1 MDAELK
7 EAFQKVIPNYLQNF
21 KNNELLTNNFIARI
35 KKKIKRELVNP
46 NVSIFKKDI
55 AKFLLISH
63 IEEGLIKNKQ
73 DFNDFYSNF
82 EFVSEN
88 LEKFEFEALS
98 DSFFGIDNDLIEDT
112 LIYNDIIIQNYY
124 LKDDPDWF
132 IQIGLRENPFPSQDG
147 LFLISKKDYDNVV
160 LKTLIYNKYMEILEN
175 DPIWILNKS
184 IVIYGDFGCGKTT
197 FFDYIGYKILLNN
210 ILPIR
215 IILNAKP
222 TLSSL
227 HHDFNQSLFN
237 ELADFVSKY
246 SEDPR
251 GNITAINNYNIFM
264 LFKKIQSDRNL
275 RGFVIF
281 LDGLH
286 KSQDQQDTALNFL
299 IELQN
304 ILEFYRRK
312 DIALSIFIAGS
323 IEWQDKINTSK
334 KFSGSVFSLEKME
347 ALNVNQAYEMLT
359 RRFTVFSKNKEKH
372 YIKFNEI
379 QMLVTLIERALA
391 SDINFRILIKNF
403 LQNGFIFK
411 NRIKIKP
418 FIEDDVLNNILE
430 AIKSNKK
437 LYNTL
442 LRIKNEY
449 QNQKSDLVAILKV
462 ISTTYD
468 MGYFFEDHN
477 FYQKYSQ
484 FFKYLY
490 DKDLVVKSEKYKKDN
505 SKPFSLNQ
513 LIQNTFKDIE
523 NKVKLH
529 PTHYLELLFMK
540 TPKKPKSKAE
550 YLNILD
556 TAKRYKQNNP
566 EIESKIENLINFT
579 ENTYFV
585 LINAIEN
592 TLNFHISHISV
603 RKMNN
608 TIEVLLRFL
617 YDLSEEQFP
626 VNTQTQIFNIFRYTW
641 LDNQV
646 LTQYFNWSEGW
657 NPNINNK
664 NANIQFLKQFID
676 TYESLIYKIGKHIL
690 YNKILIVGSKDLN
703 NNEKIKLNSAR
714 AFFSEKQFKKSIEV
728 CHDLIE
734 RTLREFI
741 FNILF
746 IKYGSSW
753 ESLLPKK
760 TLSFIKNIKL
770 KEKKQYGELLSDS
783 SNSLYYLSRSAYS
796 IIIDDDYLW
805 SNCFSMLFGSVYRS
819 FIKETLENLANLG
832 HLDKHNRDEQEISK
846 ISPII
851 QQNLKNSKQIIE
863 KINKSYLNLVNLNSI
878 IIKGSEIIPR
888 FNPTE
893 KTDKI
898 QPISFDDI
906 NFEELLEKLNDI
918 DKKGEI
924 IFKKLHKIS
933 SINQIQDAYSISYR
947 KFLGSILYLLSNK
960 SIEIRD
966 YYGSSIMFR
975 CHN

>member
-21 KNNELLTNNFIARI
+21 RNNEILTNSFIARI

-55 AKFLLISH
+55 AKFILFSQID
-63 IEEGLIKNKQ
+63 EGTLKTKQ
-73 DFNDFYSNF
+73 EFNDFYSNF
-82 EFVSEN
+82 EFISQN
-88 LEKFEFEALS
+88 LERFEFEALS
-98 DSFFGIDNDLIEDT
+98 DSFFGDNDDLIEDSH
-112 LIYNDIIIQNYY
+112 IYNEDTIQNYY

-132 IQIGLRENPFPSQDG
+132 KQIGLRENPFPSQDG
-147 LFLISKKDYDNVV
+147 LFLISKKKYDDVV
-160 LKTLIYNKYMEILEN
+160 LKTQIYNKYMEILEN
-175 DPIWILNKS
+175 DPTWILNKS

-222 TLSSL
+222 SLSSL

-251 GNITAINNYNIFM
+251 GNITAINNYSIIK
-264 LFKKIQSDRNL
+264 LFEKIQSDKDL
-275 RGFVIF
+275 RGFAIF

-312 DIALSIFIAGS
+312 DISLSIFIAGS

-334 KFSGSVFSLEKME
+334 KFSGSVFTLEKMD

-359 RRFTVFSKNKEKH
+359 RRFTVYSKIEEKH
-372 YIKFNEI
+372 YIRFSEI

-403 LQNGFIFK
+403 LQNGFIYRNK
-411 NRIKIKP
+411 IKIKP
-418 FIEDDVLNNILE
+418 FIEEDVLNNIFE
-430 AIKSNKK
+430 AIKTNKK

-442 LRIKNEY
+442 LQIKNEY
-449 QNQKSDLVAILKV
+449 QNQRADLAQILKV

-468 MGYFFEDHN
+468 MGYFFEDHI
-477 FYQKYSQ
+477 FYQKNLR
-484 FFKYLY
+484 FFTYLY
-490 DKDLVVKSEKYKKDN
+490 KKDIFVKSEKYKKDDL
-505 SKPFSLNQ
+505 KPFALNQ
-513 LIQNTFKDIE
+513 FIRDTFKDIE
-523 NKVKLH
+523 NKVKFH

-540 TPKKPKSKAE
+540 TSKELKSEAE
-550 YLNILD
+550 YYSILN
-556 TAKRYKQNNP
+556 TVKRYKENNP
-566 EIESKIENLINFT
+566 GIESKIENLIAIT
-579 ENTYFV
+579 ENTYFT
-585 LINAIEN
+585 LINKIEN
-592 TLNFHISHISV
+592 TPNFSITDNRV
-603 RKMNN
+603 REMNN
-608 TIEVLLRFL
+608 TIEVLLRFI
-617 YDLSEEQFP
+617 YELSGDSFP
-626 VNTQTQIFNIFRYTW
+626 INTQAQIFKVFRYTW

-646 LTQYFNWSEGW
+646 LSQYFNWSEGW

-664 NANIQFLKQFID
+664 NVNIQFLKQFID

-690 YNKILIVGSKDLN
+690 YNKILIIGSKDLN
-703 NNEKIKLNSAR
+703 NNEKVKLNSAR
-714 AFFSEKQFKKSIEV
+714 AFFSEKTFKKSIEM

-746 IKYGSSW
+746 IKYGSNW
-753 ESLLPKK
+753 ESMLPKK
-760 TLSFIKNIKL
+760 SLDFIKNIKN
-770 KEKKQYGELLSDS
+770 KEKKQFGELLSHS

-796 IIIDDDYLW
+796 FIIDDDYLW
-805 SNCFSMLFGSVYRS
+805 SNCFSMLFGSAYRS
-819 FIKETLENLANLG
+819 FIRETLENLATLG

-851 QQNLKNSKQIIE
+851 QQYLKNSKQILE
-863 KINKSYLNLVNLNSI
+863 KINKSYQNLVNINSI

-888 FNPTE
+888 FNPIE

-898 QPISFDDI
+898 QPISLDDI
-906 NFEELLEKLNDI
+906 NFEELLEKLKDANN
-918 DKKGEI
+918 KGEI
-924 IFKKLHKIS
+924 IFNKLHKIS
-933 SINQIQDAYSISYR
+933 NINQIQDFYSISYR
-947 KFLGSILYLLSNK
+947 KFLGSIIYLLSNK
-960 SIEIRD
+960 SIEIKD
-966 YYGSSIMFR
+966 YYGSNIIFR
-975 CHN
+975 

>member
-1 MDAELK
+1 MYKRQELK
-7 EAFQKVIPNYLQNF
+7 EAFQKVIPNYLPNF
-21 KNNELLTNNFIARI
+21 RNKEDLTNNFITRI

-55 AKFLLISH
+55 AKFILISH
-63 IEEGLIKNKQ
+63 IEKGLFKTKQ

-88 LEKFEFEALS
+88 LEKFEFDALS
-98 DSFFGIDNDLIEDT
+98 DSFFGIDNDLIEDP
-112 LIYNDIIIQNYY
+112 LIYNDITIQNYY

-132 IQIGLRENPFPSQDG
+132 IQIGLRENPFPSEDG
-147 LFLISKKDYDNVV
+147 LFLISEKNYDNVV
-160 LKTLIYNKYMEILEN
+160 LKTQIYNKYMEILEN
-175 DPIWILNKS
+175 DPTWILNKS

-246 SEDPR
+246 SKDPR
-251 GNITAINNYNIFM
+251 GNIAAINNYSIIK
-264 LFKKIQSDRNL
+264 LFEKIQSDKDL

-312 DIALSIFIAGS
+312 DISLSIFVAGS

-334 KFSGSVFSLEKME
+334 KFSGSVFTLEKMDP
-347 ALNVNQAYEMLT
+347 LNVNQAYEMLT
-359 RRFTVFSKNKEKH
+359 RRFTVFSKIEEKH
-372 YIKFNEI
+372 YIKYNEI
-379 QMLVTLIERALA
+379 EMLVTLIERALA

-403 LQNGFIFK
+403 LQNGFIYK
-411 NRIKIKP
+411 NKIKIKP
-418 FIEDDVLNNILE
+418 FIEEDVLNNIFE
-430 AIKSNKK
+430 AIKTNKK
-437 LYNTL
+437 LYNAL
-442 LRIKNEY
+442 LQIKNEY
-449 QNQKSDLVAILKV
+449 QNQRADLAQILKV

-468 MGYFFEDHN
+468 MGYFFEDHI
-477 FYQKYSQ
+477 FYQKNLR
-484 FFKYLY
+484 FFIYLY
-490 DKDLVVKSEKYKKDN
+490 KKDIFVKSEKYKKDDL
-505 SKPFSLNQ
+505 KPFALNQ
-513 LIQNTFKDIE
+513 FIRDTFKDIE
-523 NKVKLH
+523 NKVKFH

-540 TPKKPKSKAE
+540 TSKEPKSEAE
-550 YLNILD
+550 YYGILN
-556 TAKRYKQNNP
+556 TVKRYKENNP
-566 EIESKIENLINFT
+566 EIESKIENLIAHT
-579 ENTYFV
+579 ENMYFA
-585 LINAIEN
+585 LINKIESTPSFSITDN
-592 TLNFHISHISV
+592 RV
-603 RKMNN
+603 REMNN
-608 TIEVLLRFL
+608 TIEVLLRFI
-617 YDLSEEQFP
+617 YELSGDSFP
-626 VNTQTQIFNIFRYTW
+626 VNTQTQIFNVFRYTW

-664 NANIQFLKQFID
+664 NTNIQFLKQFID
-676 TYESLIYKIGKHIL
+676 TYESLIYKIGKHIR
-690 YNKILIVGSKDLN
+690 YNKILIIGSKDLN
-703 NNEKIKLNSAR
+703 NHEKIILNSAR

-734 RTLREFI
+734 KTLREFI
-741 FNILF
+741 YNILF
-746 IKYGSSW
+746 IKYGSNW

-760 TLSFIKNIKL
+760 ILSYIKSIKR

-796 IIIDDDYLW
+796 IIIDDNYLW

-819 FIKETLENLANLG
+819 FIKESLENLAFLG
-832 HLDKHNRDEQEISK
+832 HLDKHNRDEQEIGK
-846 ISPII
+846 TSPII
-851 QQNLKNSKQIIE
+851 QQNLQKSKQIIE
-863 KINKSYLNLVNLNSI
+863 KINKSYLNLLKINTI
-878 IIKGSEIIPR
+878 IVKDSEIIPR
-888 FNPTE
+888 FNPNE

-898 QPISFDDI
+898 QPILLDNI
-906 NFEELLEKLNDI
+906 NLDKLLEKLNELN
-918 DKKGEI
+918 KNGVV
-924 IFKKLHKIS
+924 IFNKLQRIS
-933 SINQIQDAYSISYR
+933 NINQIQDFYSITYR
-947 KFLGSILYLLSNK
+947 KFLGSIMYLLSNK
-960 SIEIRD
+960 SIEIKD
-966 YYGSSIMFR
+966 YYGSSIIFR
-975 CHN
+975 